1 MTSGPVLHRPQLLV
15 VDDLPENVEVI
26 GEFLAPDYD
35 IQCAFSGPEAL
46 DLLAQHTPDLI
57 LLDVMMPGMDGY
69 SVCEALKRDAR
80 TAGVPVIFVTAGND
94 AASETRALA
103 AGGVDFIHKPV
114 NRDVVRARVGV
125 HLALRERERLLLRLN
140 DELEQLNAELEERVE
155 ERTQGLR
162 DAMIQAEAAH
172 RAKTLF
178 LANVSHELRTPM
190 NGILGFAGLLK
201 GQIGEP
207 RLRERV
213 EKIEHSGL
221 QLLGVVNSIID
232 VARLEAGKVHLQSAD
247 FFLSTLL
254 EGVEAL
260 WRGRAQAKG
269 LQLALEVDPDLPATL
284 VGDAVRLGHVLR
296 NLVGNAI
303 KFSSAGCVT
312 LRARLVRA
320 IKETVMV
327 RFEVEDQ
334 GIGIEPELQSAI
346 FGLFEQGDNSSTR
359 RYEGAGLGLAICQH
373 LVRLMGGQV
382 GVDSTPGAGS
392 RFWVS
397 VSLGVGDP
405 ARADPERAQQT
416 ESADAS
422 RRAASAQVD
431 SAAAREVA
439 HRLDRLLAT
448 GNFEAIVIW
457 SHTTA
462 ALNQVLADSA
472 TAFNAAME
480 NLDFDSALQHLRT
493 ALGGTSQLDAT
504 NCDGD

>member
-1 MTSGPVLHRPQLLV
+1 MTSAPVSHRPQLLV

-46 DLLAQHTPDLI
+46 ELLAQHTPDLI

-69 SVCEALKRDAR
+69 TVCEALKRDAR
-80 TAGVPVIFVTAGND
+80 TAGVPVIFVTARND
-94 AASETRALA
+94 ADSETRALA

-125 HLALRERERLLLRLN
+125 HLTLRERERLLLRLN

-172 RAKTLF
+172 RAKSLF

-201 GQIGEP
+201 GQLGEP

-213 EKIEHSGL
+213 EKIEQSGL
-221 QLLGVVNSIID
+221 QLMSIVNSIID
-232 VARLEAGKVHLQSAD
+232 VARLEAGKVHIESEHFVLRTMFQA
-247 FFLSTLL
+247 
-254 EGVEAL
+254 VAAL
-260 WRGRAQAKG
+260 WGGRAEAKG
-269 LQLALEVDPDLPATL
+269 LELSLEIDPDLPTTL

-303 KFSSAGCVT
+303 KFSSTGRVT
-312 LRARLVRA
+312 LRAGLVRV
-320 IKETVMV
+320 IKETVAV

-334 GIGIEPELQSAI
+334 GIGIEPALQSAI

-373 LVRLMGGQV
+373 LVRLMGGQI

-397 VSLGVGDP
+397 VSLRVGDP
-405 ARADPERAQQT
+405 SRADREPAQLT
-416 ESADAS
+416 ENGDAA
-422 RRAASAQVD
+422 RQVAAAPVD
-431 SAAAREVA
+431 SAAAQEIA
-439 HRLDRLLAT
+439 HRLEGLLEA
-448 GNFEAIVIW
+448 GNFEAVVIW
-457 SHTTA
+457 SHTMA
-462 ALNQVLADSA
+462 ALNPILADAA

-480 NLDFDSALQHLRT
+480 NMDFDSALQHLRN
-493 ALGGTSQLDAT
+493 ALRHSRQHSGKTG
-504 NCDGD
+504 NGD